1 MTLYDQLEPEILE
14 GFNNN
19 KEMYEA
25 GTEAAILSLKKNSSW
40 LNLTVGQVHGILI
53 FSDVSYLKIT
63 DQTFRFG
70 VNIIKQ

>member
-1 MTLYDQLEPEILE
+1 MTLYDQLEPEILK

-25 GTEAAILSLKKNSSW
+25 GTDAAIRSLKKNSSW
-40 LNLTVGQVHGILI
+40 LNLTVGQVHSILI
-53 FSDVSYLKIT
+53 FSDISYLKIT
-63 DQTFRFG
+63 DQTFKFG

>member
-19 KEMYEA
+19 KKMYEA
-25 GTEAAILSLKKNSSW
+25 GTEAAIRSLKKNSSW

>member
-1 MTLYDQLEPEILE
+1 MTLYDKLQPAVLE
-14 GFNNN
+14 GFNKNM
-19 KEMYEA
+19 ELYEH
-25 GTEAAILSLKKNSSW
+25 GTEAAIRSLKKNSSW

>member
-19 KEMYEA
+19 KETYEA
-25 GTEAAILSLKKNSSW
+25 GTEAAIRSLKKNSSW
-40 LNLTVGQVHGILI
+40 LNLTVGQVHNILI
-53 FSDVSYLKIT
+53 FSDISYLKIT
-63 DQTFRFG
+63 DQTFKFG

>member
-14 GFNNN
+14 GFNNK

-25 GTEAAILSLKKNSSW
+25 GTEAAIRSLKKNSSW